1 MANST
6 KSENNLAPLH
16 RHGTILH
23 GIRALPMPSDI
34 TVLYLFETDK
44 ELKQHPLY
52 IAAKAGD
59 VGSALG
65 LVSDLALATIYGAT
79 ARFTKEDIFVAPHAK
94 EATGDNAIPQVFAEV
109 CALVYEASTDTDI
122 VQSTRVYH
130 TGADP
135 MERLVFRPQFEGAVK
150 PGGRYV
156 LVDDVTSLGGTLA
169 ELAHYIQANGGLVQ
183 DVFVLVNAGRQKA
196 LAPNKMVL
204 KKLAARYAND
214 ISETFGVAIE
224 ALTCNEAQYLVGF
237 RSADELRNRVLKA
250 R

>member
-1 MANST
+1 
-6 KSENNLAPLH
+6 
-16 RHGTILH
+16 
-23 GIRALPMPSDI
+23 MPSDI

-44 ELKQHPLY
+44 ELKQHPSY
-52 IAAKAGD
+52 VAAKAGD

-135 MERLVFRPQFEGAVK
+135 MERLVSRPQFEGAVK

-183 DVFVLVNAGRQKA
+183 DFLCWSMLDGKRRWFQTEWFSKNWQRGTQMTSVKSLASQSERSLAMKRSTLSASVQLTNSEIESLRQGKKSISAYVQREFQATVL
-196 LAPNKMVL
+196 P
-204 KKLAARYAND
+204 KLELLRKQAA
-214 ISETFGVAIE
+214 
-224 ALTCNEAQYLVGF
+224 
-237 RSADELRNRVLKA
+237 
-250 R
+250 